1 MIIENDFKKT
11 ESKLVYYLKGYLQQ
25 EISNRVLE
33 LKYPRRPE
41 DEIDVKVKS
50 SKNSQSP
57 QEKSVMNL
65 LIDHDLAVLK
75 RRQLTISNF
84 LHNLNTVEYEILSQY
99 YLKRKSW
106 RDVAQAVNYSERH
119 TRRIRNEL
127 IAELTSLL
135 AWEN

>member
-1 MIIENDFKKT
+1 MIIENGFKKT

-33 LKYPRRPE
+33 LKYPRRPA

-50 SKNSQSP
+50 SKGSESP

-106 RDVAQAVNYSERH
+106 RDVAQAVSYSERH
-119 TRRIRNEL
+119 ARRKRDQL
-127 IAELTSLL
+127 IIELTGLL
-135 AWEN
+135 SWDD